1 MFALTPESDSWV
13 DPVRLE
19 ANVVQTEGN
28 FAETLERATRTLNV
42 DPQTGF
48 ARIWNTW
55 VNNWTGQE
63 PRLGSENRSNFY
75 SRKNHHYRCL

>member
-1 MFALTPESDSWV
+1 MLFPLVPESDSWV

-19 ANVVQTEGN
+19 ANIVQTEGI

-48 ARIWNTW
+48 APSLFGTPGLII
-55 VNNWTGQE
+55 GQD
-63 PRLGSENRSNFY
+63 RNRV
-75 SRKNHHYRCL
+75 